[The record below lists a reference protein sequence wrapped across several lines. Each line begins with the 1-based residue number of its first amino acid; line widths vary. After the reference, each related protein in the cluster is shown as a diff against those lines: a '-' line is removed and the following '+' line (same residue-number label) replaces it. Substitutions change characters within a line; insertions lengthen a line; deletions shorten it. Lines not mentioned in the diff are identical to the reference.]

1 MKKFILIFTL
11 FISACSSQFSAY
23 RANPDNFNPGVEHY
37 FSSDIEFQ
45 ENTFGG
51 PGVGTFKIN
60 SYVKNDNIT
69 WALSTLWISS
79 YFKWLFINDIAFNI
93 DGKIINA
100 TTQGIPTREVTALGV
115 VEKNHIPVTDELI
128 KLLSKANSV
137 IVRVSGANYYVERTL
152 TPEDVKNI
160 RWYISYINQ
169 GNKPTITK

>member
-128 KLLSKANSV
+128 TLLSKANSV